1 MCFLSSDLQTSEESG
16 PGTKPLKTADVFV
29 SYCWSN
35 SESAHR
41 SKQVSMAQ
49 SDILELEN

>member
-1 MCFLSSDLQTSEESG
+1 MCFLSSDLQTSEVSG

-41 SKQVSMAQ
+41 SKQVSMT
-49 SDILELEN
+49 